1 LRKNLEGIDK
11 WENQNELKRRRS
23 KEIEQ
28 MHVDYEKLKE
38 SIIEKTGINAPVVIV
53 QNRASNDVN
62 PVREFQMKYVED
74 TFKKKLRES

>member
-1 LRKNLEGIDK
+1 
-11 WENQNELKRRRS
+11 
-23 KEIEQ
+23 